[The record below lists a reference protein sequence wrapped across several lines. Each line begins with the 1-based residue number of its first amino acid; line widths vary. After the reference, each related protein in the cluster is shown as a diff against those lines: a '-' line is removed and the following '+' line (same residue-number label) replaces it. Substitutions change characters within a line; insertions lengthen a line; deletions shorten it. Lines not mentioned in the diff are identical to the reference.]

1 MENAQIKSGSAIDIP
16 QVKLGALQQCFVR
29 KSVQEKV
36 YKKAYDKNHIKRNII
51 EKAVAME

>member
-1 MENAQIKSGSAIDIP
+1 MENAQIKSGSSIDIP

-36 YKKAYDKNHIKRNII
+36 YKKAYDKNHIKRNM
-51 EKAVAME
+51 VLNFSWG